1 MPTKNFLSSETKET
15 LQQALKDHEH
25 PDIRQRALIFLLLN
39 NGSTQAQ
46 TAELIGCSLR
56 KVAYWSVHGDPEN
69 LDSFK
74 DNRMK
79 GNYRK
84 ATEKYINLLLE
95 TVEVDPE
102 KYGYEFGRWTT
113 ARLAIYLGEQT
124 GIELSSTQVRRIL
137 KSKKYVYLWAKY
149 SLKDKQEAVERGLF
163 KDKLAEYLKIEKAS
177 PDLLHV
183 WFWDESGFSL
193 RVIRR
198 KSWCKKGTR
207 INKKGERRKGR
218 INVMG
223 GVRYSDKKRWVD
235 FIPSGNSANFYAVL
249 RKFYEDLKA
258 EWILQGNLV
267 EDFQDKGCKFVII
280 LDNASFH
287 KKAETLQKIASE
299 MPNLIIEFLPKYS
312 PDYNLVELVW
322 HSTKEYVAKRLF
334 ESIEKLELVLHKL
347 LNEGGLIMKWN
358 RKIKNKGNLVNAV

>member
-1 MPTKNFLSSETKET
+1 MRN
-15 LQQALKDHEH
+15 
-25 PDIRQRALIFLLLN
+25 
-39 NGSTQAQ
+39 
-46 TAELIGCSLR
+46 
-56 KVAYWSVHGDPEN
+56 EN

-149 SLKDKQEAVERGLF
+149 SLKDKQDAVERGLF
-163 KDKLAEYLKIEKAS
+163 KDKLAEYLKTKKAS
-177 PDLLHV
+177 PDLLQV

-218 INVMG
+218 INMMG

-235 FIPSGNSANFYAVL
+235 FMTSGNYANFYAVL
-249 RKFYEDLKA
+249 KIFYENLKA
-258 EWILQGNLV
+258 
-267 EDFQDKGCKFVII
+267 
-280 LDNASFH
+280 
-287 KKAETLQKIASE
+287 
-299 MPNLIIEFLPKYS
+299 
-312 PDYNLVELVW
+312 
-322 HSTKEYVAKRLF
+322 
-334 ESIEKLELVLHKL
+334 
-347 LNEGGLIMKWN
+347 
-358 RKIKNKGNLVNAV
+358 

>member
-39 NGSTQAQ
+39 NGNTQAQ

-79 GNYRK
+79 GNYR
-84 ATEKYINLLLE
+84 
-95 TVEVDPE
+95 
-102 KYGYEFGRWTT
+102 G
-113 ARLAIYLGEQT
+113 
-124 GIELSSTQVRRIL
+124 
-137 KSKKYVYLWAKY
+137 
-149 SLKDKQEAVERGLF
+149 
-163 KDKLAEYLKIEKAS
+163 
-177 PDLLHV
+177 DL
-183 WFWDESGFSL
+183 
-193 RVIRR
+193 R
-198 KSWCKKGTR
+198 
-207 INKKGERRKGR
+207 
-218 INVMG
+218 
-223 GVRYSDKKRWVD
+223 
-235 FIPSGNSANFYAVL
+235 
-249 RKFYEDLKA
+249 A
-258 EWILQGNLV
+258 EWILQGNLA
-267 EDFQDKGCKFVII
+267 EDFEDKGCKFVII

-322 HSTKEYVAKRLF
+322 HSTKEYVANRLF
-334 ESIEKLELVLHKL
+334 ESIEKLESLLHKL

-358 RKIKNKGNLVNAV
+358 RKIKNKGNLINAV